1 MQGPIVQFLI
11 AGTTIQSKTQGNA
24 HLGYQWY
31 PKKVQLGPFYIR
43 EIFTHK
49 IFMTVF
55 YCE

>member
-1 MQGPIVQFLI
+1 MQGPIVQFLM
-11 AGTTIQSKTQGNA
+11 AGTTIQSKTHCNA